1 MNFLNKI
8 QKRLTQVKI
17 ISNSDQKNIDR
28 LFARVFSNDD
38 GQKILAYLH
47 HITTNR
53 VLGPN
58 ASEEQL
64 RHMEGQ
70 HALLQTIEKL
80 TTRGRQTK

>member
-8 QKRLTQVKI
+8 QRRLAHMKVLA
-17 ISNSDQKNIDR
+17 NSDQKNIDR

-38 GQKILAYLH
+38 GQRILAYLH

-53 VLGPN
+53 VLAFN

-70 HALLQTIEKL
+70 RALLQTIEKL
-80 TTRGRQTK
+80 TARGRQTK